1 MKGWLFGVLAL
12 AMCASAH
19 AKPLTAHTVQT
30 AALELAPAPV
40 PELADFTPAATTDEF
55 AFEPPVLVRGAKR
68 LQCAVYAR
76 ERSGI
81 DLRGAAGAW
90 WNMARGLYD
99 RATTPSLGAVMVLG
113 GTPKGHVAVVT
124 KVLSATAI
132 LVDHANWMN
141 KGEIQLGAL
150 MEDVSA
156 AGDWSAVRV
165 WYLPSKGLGRK
176 AYPVKGFIL
185 PQAAPRQMAS
195 LD

>member
-1 MKGWLFGVLAL
+1 MKGWLLGFLAL

-19 AKPLTAHTVQT
+19 AKPLTARTVQT
-30 AALELAPAPV
+30 AALELAPA
-40 PELADFTPAATTDEF
+40 LAPDLIEFTPASASQDF

-76 ERSGI
+76 ERSGVE
-81 DLRGAAGAW
+81 LRGAAGAW
-90 WNMARGLYD
+90 WNLARGLYD
-99 RATTPSLGAVMVLG
+99 RAATPSLGAVLVLG
-113 GTPKGHVAVVT
+113 GTKNGHVAVVS
-124 KVLSATAI
+124 KVLSTSAI

-150 MEDVSA
+150 IEDVSA
-156 AGDWSAVRV
+156 AKNWSAVRV
-165 WYLPSKGLGRK
+165 WYLPSKGLGAK

>member
-1 MKGWLFGVLAL
+1 MLDRAPAL
-12 AMCASAH
+12 AGELIDFIPASEGQ
-19 AKPLTAHTVQT
+19 V
-30 AALELAPAPV
+30 
-40 PELADFTPAATTDEF
+40 F
-55 AFEPPVLVRGAKR
+55 AYEPPVLVRGVKR

-76 ERSGI
+76 ERSGV

-90 WNMARGLYD
+90 WNLARGLYN
-99 RATTPSLGAVMVLG
+99 RAATPSLGAVLVLG
-113 GTPKGHVAVVT
+113 GTKNGHVAVVS
-124 KVLSATAI
+124 KVLSTRAI

-156 AGDWSAVRV
+156 KGDWSAVRV

-185 PQAAPRQMAS
+185 PQAARRQMAS

>member
-1 MKGWLFGVLAL
+1 MKGWLFGILAL

-19 AKPLTAHTVQT
+19 AKPLTAHTVQA
-30 AALELAPAPV
+30 AALELAPALT
-40 PELADFTPAATTDEF
+40 PELIDFTPAAAGEF

-99 RATTPSLGAVMVLG
+99 RAATPSLGAVLVLG

-150 MEDVSA
+150 IEDVSA
-156 AGDWSAVRV
+156 AKNWSAVRV
-165 WYLPSKGLGRK
+165 WYLPSKGLGQK

-185 PQAAPRQMAS
+185 PQPAPRQLAS

>member
-1 MKGWLFGVLAL
+1 MKGWLVGILAL

-19 AKPLTAHTVQT
+19 AKPLSAHKVQ
-30 AALELAPAPV
+30 AATLELAPALV
-40 PELADFTPAATTDEF
+40 PGLVEF
-55 AFEPPVLVRGAKR
+55 AASDATGDFAVAPPVVVRGAKR

-76 ERSGI
+76 ERSGV

-90 WNMARGLYD
+90 WNLARGLYD
-99 RATTPSLGAVMVLG
+99 RTAKPALGAVLVLG

-124 KVLSATAI
+124 KMISPREI

-156 AGDWSAVRV
+156 AGDWSSVRV
-165 WYLPSKGLGRK
+165 WYLPSKGLGRR

-185 PQAAPRQMAS
+185 PQAAPKQLAS

>member
-1 MKGWLFGVLAL
+1 MKGWLFGILAL

-19 AKPLTAHTVQT
+19 AKPLTAHPVQA
-30 AALELAPAPV
+30 AALELAPALIPAFV
-40 PELADFTPAATTDEF
+40 EFTPSEATGEF
-55 AFEPPVLVRGAKR
+55 AIDAPVLVRGAKR

-81 DLRGAAGAW
+81 DLRGAAGTW
-90 WNMARGLYD
+90 WNLARGLYD
-99 RATTPSLGAVMVLG
+99 RAAKPSLGAVLVLG

-124 KVLSATAI
+124 KMVSAREI

-165 WYLPSKGLGRK
+165 WYMPSKGLGRK

-185 PQAAPRQMAS
+185 PQAAPKQLAS